1 MNEKIDGSS
10 VEINGDLAI
19 QILEQL
25 PTPVM
30 AVDLDL
36 NLIFMNDAGL
46 KLAGKDWAEIKGR
59 HCYEIFDSLHCQ
71 TPECRMKQAMGG
83 SDTCTVRNEAKIDG
97 KSIPIEYT
105 AAVLKDK
112 AGNVIGGLEYIL
124 DITERVQQEKK
135 LQEQSRTI
143 MEISTPVIKLWDRVI
158 ILPVVGVIDSLR
170 AQQMMKTMLKKIT
183 ETLAKVIILDIA
195 GVATVDTA
203 VANHLI
209 KIAKATKLMGC
220 RCIVSGISPAVAE
233 TLVQLGIELGDVTTN
248 SNLQDSLADAF
259 AILKLEVVQ
268 AKERELIYEI
278 NRDGEDNHGK

>member
-71 TPECRMKQAMGG
+71 TPECRMKQVMDGI
-83 SDTCTVRNEAKIDG
+83 DTCTVRNEAKIDG
-97 KSIPIEYT
+97 RSIPIEYT
-105 AAVLKDK
+105 AAALKDK
-112 AGNVIGGLEYIL
+112 AGNIIGGLEYIL

-135 LQEQSRTI
+135 LQEQSSTI

-268 AKERELIYEI
+268 TK
-278 NRDGEDNHGK
+278 